1 MIDSRR
7 AVSQIVGSL
16 LMMAI
21 VATIGS
27 VILFQALGGINSF
40 NTIVSDF
47 SGTKKDSTS
56 EYILIE
62 HVRFQQGPSI
72 ADCPSQTCVEIWF
85 RNTGIT
91 SSKIVTIKI
100 INMDTQALVLS
111 KDGVSL
117 DVPVKNIASKKYIA
131 TDFFVTPFDPN
142 AKYKISAITESGNA
156 FNKITRSYNT

>member
-1 MIDSRR
+1 
-7 AVSQIVGSL
+7 
-16 LMMAI
+16 MMAI

-27 VILFQALGGINSF
+27 VVLFQALGGINSF

-47 SGTKKDSTS
+47 SGTRKDSVS
-56 EYILIE
+56 EHVLVE
-62 HVRFQQGPSI
+62 HVRFQQGVAI

-91 SSKIVTIKI
+91 DSKIVTIKI

-111 KDGVSL
+111 KDSVNL
-117 DVPVKNIASKKYIA
+117 DIPVKNIVSKKYIA
-131 TDFFVTPFDPN
+131 ADFIVTPFDPN
-142 AKYKISAITESGNA
+142 AKYKISAVTDSGNA